1 MKGMWLRNGVLVVLS
16 EAKDLAAVRPE
27 VDADLPAPS
36 FGHRTSAR
44 SFASLRTTVNGHIR
58 KAVPL
63 LLTLAIAAIWQG
75 GGVRASEPPVRV
87 VSLNLCLDQLAL
99 ALAAP
104 GQLVGVADVT
114 QDAHLSARWQQARS
128 LPAVQMRVEEVLAL
142 RPDLVLIDTNA
153 PVHVVAL
160 LQRAG
165 VRVASFPDATTFD
178 EGVARVRAVAAA
190 LGHAAAGETLAN
202 DMQRRHDAIV
212 SGRGSGRP
220 LAAVWQ
226 ANGFTV
232 GAGTVPDDLLRRA
245 GFRNLAAERGTGPFE
260 PLPLETLVR
269 AAPDL
274 LILDGATSD
283 RPSLAETLMTHRA
296 VRRAFE
302 GGRTLVMPHSLWLCA
317 GPQNLEALERLTAAH
332 RALGPGS

>member
-1 MKGMWLRNGVLVVLS
+1 VVLL
-16 EAKDLAAVRPE
+16 LA
-27 VDADLPAPS
+27 
-36 FGHRTSAR
+36 
-44 SFASLRTTVNGHIR
+44 
-58 KAVPL
+58 
-63 LLTLAIAAIWQG
+63 LAMVAIWPG
-75 GGVRASEPPVRV
+75 ATVRASEPPARV
-87 VSLNLCLDQLAL
+87 ISLNLCLDQLAL

-104 GQLVGVADVT
+104 DQLVGVADVT
-114 QDAHLSARWQQARS
+114 HDAHLSARWQQART

-142 RPDLVLIDTNA
+142 RPDLVLIDASA

-160 LQRAG
+160 LRRAG
-165 VRVASFPDATTFD
+165 VRIASFPDAATFD
-178 EGVARVRAVAAA
+178 EGLARVRAVAAA
-190 LGHAAAGETLAN
+190 LGHAEAGKSLAR
-202 DMQRRHDAIV
+202 DMQRRHDEIV
-212 SGRGSGRP
+212 SGRGSGQP

-260 PLPLETLVR
+260 PLPLEILVR

-283 RPSLAETLMTHRA
+283 RPSLAETLMAHRA

-302 GGRTLVMPHSLWLCA
+302 GSRTLVMPHSLWLCA
-317 GPQNLEALERLTAAH
+317 GPQNLEALERLTAVH
-332 RALGPGS
+332 RALGRGS